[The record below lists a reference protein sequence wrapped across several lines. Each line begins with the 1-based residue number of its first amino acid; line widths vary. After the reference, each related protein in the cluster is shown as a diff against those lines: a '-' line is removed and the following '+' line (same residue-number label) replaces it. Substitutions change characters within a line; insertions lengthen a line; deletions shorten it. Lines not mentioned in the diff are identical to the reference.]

1 MGEADTMESNDIR
14 ERLMCF
20 FQAAMFLAL
29 YAVMGCMIILNVTR
43 GSSGSQLYVQK
54 QLVSMVLCLVVS
66 FVLFMLPLESLK
78 KLFLPG
84 TIVAYIMLWG
94 LFVFGRR
101 INGSRGWYRFGTYS
115 LQPAEIVKPLF
126 IIALALVCEK
136 VRGRSAGVRL
146 AWLLLFAGAVQLPI
160 ALQPDWGTVLV
171 YSVTFAAVIWCEGL
185 PRKHLLVLAVLA
197 LGAGGLAVGM
207 FRHVRLRFTGF
218 FESLFTSGAPSGYH
232 AQRLQECLVKGGWT
246 GSMFQRQDALN
257 ALPYRYSDSLFAG
270 ATELLGA
277 MGVIPIVLLCM
288 AWCVYCFQLAA
299 QQKRTVPRCV
309 YMGSGAMVSV
319 QAFIHLAVNLGLM
332 PNTGIPLPLFSYGG
346 SSMLA
351 TFVIVTMVQRLK
363 LEKEES
369 NRSRLSTKT

>member
-1 MGEADTMESNDIR
+1 MESNDTR
-14 ERLMCF
+14 ERLRSF
-20 FQAAMFLAL
+20 FQAALFLAL

-43 GSSGSQLYVQK
+43 GSSGSQFYVQK
-54 QLVSMVLCLVVS
+54 QLISMLLCLVVS
-66 FVLFMLPLESLK
+66 FILFMLPLESLK
-78 KLFLPG
+78 KLFVPG
-84 TIVAYIMLWG
+84 AIVAYMMLWG

-101 INGSRGWYRFGTYS
+101 INGSRGWYRFGSYS
-115 LQPAEIVKPLF
+115 LQPAEIAKPLF
-126 IIALALVCEK
+126 IIALALVCER
-136 VRGRSAGVRL
+136 VRKKPPCVRL
-146 AWLLLFAGAVQLPI
+146 AWLLLFAGAIQLPI
-160 ALQPDWGTVLV
+160 AMQPDWGTVLV

-185 PRKHLLVLAVLA
+185 PRKYLLVLLWLA
-197 LGAGGLAVGM
+197 LTAGWLAMEM
-207 FRHVRLRFTGF
+207 FRHVRLRFAGF

-288 AWCVYCFQLAA
+288 AWCVYCFHLAA
-299 QQKRTVPRCV
+299 QEDGTVHRCV
-309 YMGSGAMVSV
+309 YMGAGVMVSI

-351 TFVIVTMVQRLK
+351 TFLIFMMVKRLK
-363 LEKEES
+363 LEKGETNHS
-369 NRSRLSTKT
+369 IVSTKR